1 MDRKI
6 EKKKGL
12 KKGHIPFIIGGAL
25 LLSLI
30 LWLMFGNHS
39 STLRVEERTITI
51 ETVQRGLFNDYIRL
65 NGQVQPISIIQLSA
79 IEGGM
84 VDARLIEE
92 GTMVKQGDVI
102 ARLSN
107 PMLSLSILDSEAQL
121 AEKQNF
127 LRNTLVQ
134 MEQERLN
141 LQREKLNL
149 DLDIERKK
157 RRYDQYQK
165 LYDESLTSTEDY
177 LQAKEDYEFGIRQRD
192 LVMARQRQD
201 SIFRGVQVQQ
211 MEESLVNMRR
221 NMILI
226 RERVENLNIKAPI
239 DGQLGFLDIE
249 IGQSI
254 SGGQRI
260 GQINVLSD
268 YRIEANI
275 DEHYID
281 RVLPD
286 LSATFERQDRRFN
299 LRVRRVYPEV
309 RGGQFRTDFVF
320 VDERPDNIRTGQ
332 TYFLNLQL
340 GEPSE
345 SILIPRGAFYQ
356 STGGRWIYVVSTDG
370 TTAHKRAIRIGKQNP
385 QFYEVIEG
393 LDAGERVIVS
403 SYETFGDNERLVL
416 K

>member
-30 LWLMFGNHS
+30 LWALFGNHS
-39 STLRVEERTITI
+39 SSLRVEAGRITI
-51 ETVQRGLFNDYIRL
+51 ETVQKGLFNDYIRL

-84 VDARLIEE
+84 VETKLIEE

-127 LRNTLVQ
+127 LRNTQVT
-134 MEQERLN
+134 MEQEKLN
-141 LQREKLNL
+141 LQREKLQL
-149 DLDIERKK
+149 DMDVERKK
-157 RRYDQYQK
+157 RRYEQYQK
-165 LYDESLTSTEDY
+165 LYDENLTSTEDY
-177 LQAKEDYEFGIRQRD
+177 LQAREDYEFGIRQRD
-192 LVMARQRQD
+192 LIMARQRQD

-211 MEESLVNMRR
+211 MEESLTNMRR
-221 NMILI
+221 NMTMI

-254 SGGQRI
+254 IGGQRI
-260 GQINVLSD
+260 GQINVLYD
-268 YRIEANI
+268 YKIEANI

-281 RVLPD
+281 RVLAD
-286 LSATFERQDRRFN
+286 LSATFERQDRVFN

-320 VDERPDNIRTGQ
+320 TDERPDNIRTGQ
-332 TYFLNLQL
+332 TYFLNLEL

-356 STGGRWIYVVSTDG
+356 STGGRWIYVVSVDG
-370 TTAHKRAIRIGKQNP
+370 TTAHKRAIKVGKQNP
-385 QFYEVIEG
+385 QFYEVLEG
-393 LDAGERVIVS
+393 LEAGERVIVS

>member
-12 KKGHIPFIIGGAL
+12 KKSHIPFIIGGAL
-25 LLSLI
+25 LLTLI
-30 LWLMFGNHS
+30 LWLLFGNHA
-39 STLRVEERTITI
+39 STLRIDERTITV

-84 VDARLIEE
+84 VETKLIEE

-102 ARLSN
+102 ARLTN
-107 PMLSLSILDSEAQL
+107 PNLSLSILDSEAQL
-121 AEKQNF
+121 DEKQNF
-127 LRNTLVQ
+127 LRNTQVT
-134 MEQERLN
+134 MEQDKLN
-141 LQREKLNL
+141 LQKEKLQL
-149 DLDIERKK
+149 DMDIERKK

-165 LYDESLTSTEDY
+165 LHDENLTSLEEY

-201 SIFRGVQVQQ
+201 SIFRGIQIAQ
-211 MEESLVNMRR
+211 MEESLANMRR
-221 NMILI
+221 NMIMI
-226 RERVENLNIKAPI
+226 REREENLNIKAPF

-249 IGQSI
+249 IGQFI
-254 SGGQRI
+254 GGGQRI

-268 YRIEANI
+268 YKIEANI

-286 LSATFERQDRRFN
+286 LSATFERQDRKFN

-320 VDERPDNIRTGQ
+320 TDERPDNIRTGQ
-332 TYFLNLQL
+332 TYFLNLEL

-356 STGGRWIYVVSTDG
+356 STGGRWIYVVSADG
-370 TTAHKRAIRIGKQNP
+370 TTAYKRTIRIGKQNP
-385 QFYEVIEG
+385 QSYEVLEG
-393 LDAGERVIVS
+393 LEAGERVIVS

>member
-12 KKGHIPFIIGGAL
+12 KKSHIPFIIGGAL
-25 LLSLI
+25 LLTLI
-30 LWLMFGNHS
+30 LWLLFGNHA
-39 STLRVEERTITI
+39 STLRVEERTITV
-51 ETVQRGLFNDYIRL
+51 ETVQKGLFNDYIRL

-79 IEGGM
+79 LEGGM
-84 VDARLIEE
+84 VETKLIEE

-102 ARLSN
+102 ARLTN
-107 PMLSLSILDSEAQL
+107 PNLSLQILDSEAQL

-127 LRNTLVQ
+127 LRNTQVT
-134 MEQERLN
+134 MEQDKLN
-141 LQREKLNL
+141 LQKEKLQL
-149 DLDIERKK
+149 DMDIEQKK
-157 RRYDQYQK
+157 RKYEQYQK
-165 LYDESLTSTEDY
+165 LYEENLTSTEDY
-177 LQAKEDYEFGIRQRD
+177 LQAKESYEFGVRQRD

-201 SIFRGVQVQQ
+201 SIYRGIQIAQ
-211 MEESLVNMRR
+211 MEESLANMRR
-221 NMILI
+221 NMIMI
-226 RERVENLNIKAPI
+226 REREENLNIKAPF

-249 IGQSI
+249 IGQFIGS
-254 SGGQRI
+254 GQRI

-268 YRIEANI
+268 YKIEANI

-281 RVLPD
+281 RVITD

-320 VDERPDNIRTGQ
+320 TDERPDNIRAGQ
-332 TYFLNLQL
+332 TYFLNLEL
-340 GEPSE
+340 GEPSQ

-356 STGGRWIYVVSTDG
+356 STGGRWIYVVSADG
-370 TTAHKRAIRIGKQNP
+370 TTAYKRTIRIGKQNP
-385 QFYEVIEG
+385 QSYEVLEG
-393 LDAGERVIVS
+393 LEAGERVIVS